1 MDIGLADVMIL
12 HLRYIL
18 LLWVVVKYQFDIA
31 AAAVVVVVVVD
42 NVVAAVVVAGI
53 VVVVAGVVVDILE
66 SLHHQHKLG
75 FHFLELH

>member
-31 AAAVVVVVVVD
+31 AAAVVVVVVD